1 MYNRHRICYN
11 IDRTISGSLQMIYY
25 GGSSMKRKIR
35 VGIFGVGFRGNS
47 VGRGGSLIGCVEKSG
62 AEVVAICDNK
72 ELHLRYCKE
81 KCFKN
86 REVGMY
92 TDFDSF
98 IKHDMDAVMLC
109 NYFAE
114 HVPFAIAAMR
124 AGKHVLCETTSNI
137 TLADGVALCRVKEE
151 TGMTFGLLE
160 NYPFFKSNQE
170 MERLYKG
177 GTLGDI
183 VYAEGEY
190 VHPNTR
196 QEKNRLSPGK
206 YHWRNWIPRS
216 YYLTHS
222 LAPLMQMTDAMPTR
236 VTAMASFQ
244 PDDVRGTSRQVA
256 DMVSVLLLQTDKNAV
271 FRVTG
276 CAGFAQHGNYYRLCG
291 TKGSVESNRQNDRV
305 ALTYNSWEIPDG
317 AEEHSAYDAR
327 WTDPELGELAGGA
340 GHGGGDFFAIYH
352 FIKAL
357 ENGTEPYWNVY
368 RATAMA
374 SCAILAHRSILNGN
388 IGYDIPDFR
397 REEDRLKYE
406 YDRTSPFPDE
416 YGNVNF
422 PVSSQP
428 YKPTDEDFAIAKQ
441 DWIETGVW
449 IDERS

>member
-1 MYNRHRICYN
+1 ME
-11 IDRTISGSLQMIYY
+11 
-25 GGSSMKRKIR
+25 RKLKI
-35 VGIFGVGFRGNS
+35 GIFGVGYRGNS
-47 VGRGGSLIGCVEKSG
+47 VGRGGSLIGCVENSG

-81 KCFKN
+81 QCFKN
-86 REVGMY
+86 KPIGMY
-92 TDFDSF
+92 SDFDSF
-98 IKHDMDAVMLC
+98 IKHDMDAVILC

-114 HVPFAIAAMR
+114 HVPYAIAAMR
-124 AGKHVLCETTSNI
+124 AGKHVLCETTSNV
-137 TLADGVALCRVKEE
+137 TMADGVALCRAKEE
-151 TGMTFGLLE
+151 TGMTFCLLE
-160 NYPFFKSNQE
+160 NYPFFRSNLE

-190 VHPNTR
+190 VHPLSRMET
-196 QEKNRLSPGK
+196 NRLAPGK
-206 YHWRNWIPRS
+206 MHWRSWLPRT

-222 LAPLMQMTDAMPTR
+222 LAPLLHMTDAMPTR
-236 VTAMASFQ
+236 VTAMASFK
-244 PDDVRGTSRQVA
+244 PDEIRGTASHMA

-291 TKGSVESNRQNDRV
+291 TKGSVESNRTNDKV
-305 ALTYNSWEIPDG
+305 TLTYNEWTKPEG
-317 AEEHSAYDAR
+317 AEIKSTYDAN
-327 WTDPELGELAGGA
+327 WSDTELGALAGTA

-397 REEDRLKYE
+397 REEDRRKYE
-406 YDRTSPFPDE
+406 YDRSSPFPDE
-416 YGNVNF
+416 HGNVNI

-428 YKPTDEDFAIAKQ
+428 YTPTEEDYAQAME
-441 DWIETGVW
+441 DWKATGVW
-449 IDERS
+449 VD

>member
-1 MYNRHRICYN
+1 MTTN
-11 IDRTISGSLQMIYY
+11 
-25 GGSSMKRKIR
+25 RKIR
-35 VGIFGVGFRGNS
+35 IGIFGVGYRGNS
-47 VGRGGSLIGCVEKSG
+47 VGRGGSLIGCVEQSG
-62 AEVVAICDNK
+62 AEVVAICDNQ
-72 ELHLRYCKE
+72 ELHLRFCKE
-81 KCFKN
+81 QFFKN
-86 REVGMY
+86 RNIGLY
-92 TDFDSF
+92 SDFKTF
-98 IKHDMDAVMLC
+98 IQHDMDAVLLC

-114 HVPFAIAAMR
+114 HVPYAIAAMR

-137 TLADGVALCRVKEE
+137 TMADGVALCRVKEE

-170 MERLYKG
+170 MEKLCKG

-190 VHPNTR
+190 VHPMNR
-196 QEKNRLSPGK
+196 SDKNRLAPGK
-206 YHWRNWIPRS
+206 LHWRNWVPRT

-222 LAPLMQMTDAMPTR
+222 LAPLMQMTDSLPTR

-244 PDDVRGTSRQVA
+244 PNEFKGTACRVA
-256 DMVSVLLLQTDKNAV
+256 DTVSVLLLQTDKNAV

-291 TKGSVESNRQNDRV
+291 TAGSVESNRTNDRV
-305 ALTYNSWEIPDG
+305 TLTYNVWNKPEG
-317 AEEHSAYDAR
+317 AEICRTYDAE
-327 WTDPELGELAGGA
+327 WIDPALGAMVGGA
-340 GHGGGDFFAIYH
+340 GHGGGDFFAVYH

-368 RATAMA
+368 RATTMA

-397 REEDRLKYE
+397 LEEDRAKYDH
-406 YDRTSPFPDE
+406 DRTSPFPDAD
-416 YGNVNF
+416 GLVNI

-428 YKPTDEDFAIAKQ
+428 YTPTEEDYAQALK
-441 DWIETGVW
+441 DWKETGVW
-449 IDERS
+449 IEK